1 MRMPSPWLTG
11 VALQDD
17 LEGFKPEAGWF
28 LELKVDDE
36 KGDPQGEVLVGVLVE
51 STKTRHG
58 GWQVLASF
66 LSASDEYYRWWMSQ
80 GEGKRFAV
88 RGVYHLCGD
97 TVKNCRAHGMRHIHV
112 HVGKSRRVLENELN
126 SRRVTWLKN
135 EAKEIFEG
143 NLAKFYATLRKE
155 PGRPG
160 KPEGDPGAI
169 QVGEPREGRGDRN
182 ARVGRDRED
191 TSSNSST
198 TSAGMKQRLKRLR
211 AELAAA
217 EKERDEKKGKGGT
230 RRRKGNRRSKR
241 EKAEKKNRVEKRSRG
256 RSEKRRSAKKA
267 RKRSKSPA
275 SGAVEKK
282 REKKKR
288 KRGQKDRSSSSTR
301 TTSKYEG
308 APLFGV
314 AGTSGRQPV
323 EGGDRGPF
331 GGGSAVDFN
340 DSSSSEESSFRK
352 GSGVS
357 AKSSQMRLV
366 RYAER
371 HPGRLASRLLLRMQE
386 ATARGALEPS
396 TETRSLT
403 PVVAQNH
410 LLTVLLPSLGEKA
423 GVRTKRELKTLA
435 KVLDSLAK
443 GDPAGAADVVAQRV
457 KALERAS
464 HESHW
469 GTAQYLELLP
479 PENTTL
485 LDRSEESFVTAQYL
499 MEQKIRSYDQ
509 PDRRRP
515 PKGGKE
521 KDGKGKD
528 GKSKK
533 GKGPEDRKETD
544 KKA

>member
-1 MRMPSPWLTG
+1 MTP
-11 VALQDD
+11 
-17 LEGFKPEAGWF
+17 K
-28 LELKVDDE
+28 
-36 KGDPQGEVLVGVLVE
+36 
-51 STKTRHG
+51 
-58 GWQVLASF
+58 LAS
-66 LSASDEYYRWWMSQ
+66 DR
-80 GEGKRFAV
+80 KTPPDPPTPVAV
-88 RGVYHLCGD
+88 YLCGD

-143 NLAKFYATLRKE
+143 NLAKFYATLRKG

-217 EKERDEKKGKGGT
+217 EKERDEKKGKGRKGGI
-230 RRRKGNRRSKR
+230 RRRKGNRRSKK

-267 RKRSKSPA
+267 RKRSMSPA

-288 KRGQKDRSSSSTR
+288 KRGQKDRSSSSTS

-396 TETRSLT
+396 TETRSLA